1 MAGPSIAFLVFD
13 GLTPLDFVGPFEVL
27 CRLPGATTRIVSPSG
42 GDVAAAGGRL
52 RIGADAAIAEVEA
65 ADVLVEPGGPGAR
78 TVMADAA
85 VTAWVAKIAASARR
99 LTASV
104 CTGALILGGA
114 GLLRGREAA
123 THWAARPLLA
133 QFGAVPVARRI
144 VDHGTL
150 FTAAGVSAGIDLA
163 LLLAARIAGEDVARA
178 IQLRIEYDPQP
189 PFDGGSV
196 ETADPRIRDLS
207 MTVG

>member
-1 MAGPSIAFLVFD
+1 MGGPSIAFLVFD

-42 GDVAAAGGRL
+42 GDIAAAGGRM
-52 RIGADAAIAEVEA
+52 RIGADAVIAEVEA
-65 ADVLVEPGGPGAR
+65 ADVLIVPGGPGAR
-78 TVMADAA
+78 TLMHDPA
-85 VTAWVAKIAASARR
+85 VTAWVARIAATARF
-99 LTASV
+99 TASV

-114 GLLRGREAA
+114 GLLDGREAN
-123 THWAARPLLA
+123 THWAARPLLET
-133 QFGAVPVARRI
+133 FGAVPVARQI

-189 PFDGGSV
+189 PFDSGSA
-196 ETADPRIRDLS
+196 ETAAPHIRELS
-207 MTVG
+207 ASVG

>member
-27 CRLPGATTRIVSPSG
+27 CRLPGFATRIVSPSG

-65 ADVLVEPGGPGAR
+65 ADVLVVPGGPGAR
-78 TVMADAA
+78 TLMTDAA
-85 VTAWVAKIAASARR
+85 VTAWVAKIAATARF
-99 LTASV
+99 TASV

-114 GLLRGREAA
+114 GLLHGREAA

-133 QFGAVPVARRI
+133 QFGAVPVAQRI

-189 PFDGGSV
+189 PFDSGSA